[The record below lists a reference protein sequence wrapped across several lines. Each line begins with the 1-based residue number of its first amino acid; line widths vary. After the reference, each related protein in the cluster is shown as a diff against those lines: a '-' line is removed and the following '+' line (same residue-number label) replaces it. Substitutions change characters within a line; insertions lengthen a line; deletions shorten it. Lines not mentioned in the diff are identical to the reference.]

1 MVNVDLLV
9 DVRVDVRKFSL
20 WGRTLLWRAFV
31 RSESVIEAL
40 KMLQAAEALEVLE
53 ALKTLD
59 VKLGLELFERLFNVC
74 RRRGETS

>member
-1 MVNVDLLV
+1 M
-9 DVRVDVRKFSL
+9 
-20 WGRTLLWRAFV
+20 

-74 RRRGETS
+74 RGRGETS